1 MYTRLTFCAILLA
14 FSSLTAAAHDGNPEN
29 NDPWVRSYRAFLE
42 KESSTINNKAGE
54 PIKFFNGFS
63 MGLSGGVG
71 LFHGSLADYDMLA
84 PVGEFDKYYNFA
96 WRVYA
101 AREIKWGLGAKLQF
115 EKGEL
120 SGGRLIGK
128 ESLPIDFESKY
139 NTISG
144 LITFDLFNALF
155 NKKEGLKNQK
165 FYAFAEVGIGVTFY
179 RSFTTWRPVGTQQGE
194 IRDFYGY
201 TVQND
206 SPPTQRYLLKGRTSP
221 EMALNFPVG
230 FTAGYR
236 INHKADITF
245 SYTLNNTTTKQ
256 LDAFSREFNSNDK
269 YSYFGVGF
277 RYNFNREK
285 EQYPK
290 KKEKEPKE
298 KKDKK
303 WSLFGSKKDD
313 VQPAD
318 VQLSEPIESRK
329 SNKITDGASNN
340 DNGDLEEIRMKMFEL
355 QLKLFEMQ
363 YLLNG
368 GDKENAPKTPAPSK

>member
-1 MYTRLTFCAILLA
+1 MNNRLISCINILL
-14 FSSLTAAAHDGNPEN
+14 FSALSLSASAGTPEN
-29 NDPWVRSYRAFLE
+29 GDPWVREYRQFLE
-42 KESSTINNKAGE
+42 NKSSTINNKDGE

-63 MGLSGGVG
+63 MGVSGGLG
-71 LFHGSLADYDMLA
+71 LFHGSLADYDMFA
-84 PVGEFDKYYNFA
+84 PLDDFDSYYNFA

-120 SGGRLIGK
+120 SGGRLPGK
-128 ESLPIDFESKY
+128 ESLPVDFETKY
-139 NTISG
+139 NTLSG
-144 LITFDLFNALF
+144 LVTFDLFNALF
-155 NKKEGLKNQK
+155 NKKKGLENHK

-201 TVQND
+201 TVQD
-206 SPPTQRYLLKGRTSP
+206 DMPPTQRYLLKGRTSP
-221 EMALNFPVG
+221 EVALNFPVG

-256 LDAFSREFNSNDK
+256 LDAWSREFNSNDK
-269 YSYFGVGF
+269 YSYFGVGV

-318 VQLSEPIESRK
+318 VKLSEPIESRK
-329 SNKITDGASNN
+329 SNKITDGADNN

-368 GDKENAPKTPAPSK
+368 GDKENTPKTPAPTK